1 MHCTLYT
8 CVYVRESERDRGG
21 GGGEESISREREHS
35 IQVYNMIV
43 D

>member
-21 GGGEESISREREHS
+21 GGGEESIRKYS